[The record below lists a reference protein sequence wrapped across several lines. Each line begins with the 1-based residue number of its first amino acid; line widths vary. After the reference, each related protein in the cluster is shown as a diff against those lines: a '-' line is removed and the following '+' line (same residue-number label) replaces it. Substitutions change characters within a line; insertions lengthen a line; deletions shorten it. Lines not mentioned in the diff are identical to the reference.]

1 MSEAYRPPGRIEA
14 ICRGVATLRAPGGA
28 IGIHSCTMTDSS
40 QDPLRVFIT
49 GGTRGIGRAI
59 ALRFAREGAMV
70 AVAARTS
77 ADLDAIVSEIE
88 AAGGQGEACQ
98 TNMRDHGSV
107 EAAVFRAVDFF
118 EGATDV
124 VVNCAGLV
132 EFKPFDELGVDDWE
146 RALAVH
152 LTGPFLVMA
161 EVLPSLRESERAHV
175 FNVGA
180 HLAGQPGPGQSL
192 MAASKAGVEGMTRG
206 LRADLGPEGIRVTSV
221 LPGFVDTP
229 GLEPWK
235 GSLDGAAVTTP
246 DAVAEAVWNAYQ
258 AETAPDE
265 ISIC

>member
-1 MSEAYRPPGRIEA
+1 M
-14 ICRGVATLRAPGGA
+14 ATPRAPEGGA
-28 IGIHSCTMTDSS
+28 GIHSDVMTDSS
-40 QDPLRVFIT
+40 QSPLRVFIT

-77 ADLDAIVSEIE
+77 ADLDAIVAEIE
-88 AAGGQGEACQ
+88 SAGGQGDACQ

-118 EGATDV
+118 EGTTDI

-192 MAASKAGVEGMTRG
+192 MAASKAGVEGMSRG
-206 LRADLGPEGIRVTSV
+206 LRADLGPEGVRVTTV
-221 LPGFVDTP
+221 LPGYVDTP
-229 GLEPWK
+229 GLDPWK
-235 GSLDGAAVTTP
+235 DTLGGAAVTTP
-246 DAVAEAVWNAYQ
+246 EAVADAIWDAYQ
-258 AETAPDE
+258 AEAAPDE

>member
-1 MSEAYRPPGRIEA
+1 
-14 ICRGVATLRAPGGA
+14 
-28 IGIHSCTMTDSS
+28 
-40 QDPLRVFIT
+40 
-49 GGTRGIGRAI
+49 
-59 ALRFAREGAMV
+59 
-70 AVAARTS
+70 
-77 ADLDAIVSEIE
+77 
-88 AAGGQGEACQ
+88 
-98 TNMRDHGSV
+98 
-107 EAAVFRAVDFF
+107 
-118 EGATDV
+118 

-235 GSLDGAAVTTP
+235 ASLDGAAVTTP
-246 DAVAEAVWNAYQ
+246 DAVAEAVWDAYQ

>member
-1 MSEAYRPPGRIEA
+1 MGP
-14 ICRGVATLRAPGGA
+14 GA
-28 IGIHSCTMTDSS
+28 IWIHSDTMSDSS
-40 QDPLRVFIT
+40 QRPLRVFIT

-77 ADLDAIVSEIE
+77 ADLDAIVAEIE

-132 EFKPFDELGVDDWE
+132 EFKPFDELDVDDWE

-152 LTGPFLVMA
+152 LTGPFLVLA
-161 EVLPSLRESERAHV
+161 EALPSLRESDRAHV

-180 HLAGQPGPGQSL
+180 QLAGEPGPGQSL
-192 MAASKAGVEGMTRG
+192 MAASKAGVAGMSRG
-206 LRADLGPEGIRVTSV
+206 LRADLGPEGIRVTTV
-221 LPGFVDTP
+221 LPGLVETP

-235 GSLDGAAVTTP
+235 GTLG
-246 DAVAEAVWNAYQ
+246 DAPIGPAEAVADAIWDAYQ
-258 AETAPDE
+258 AETAPAE
-265 ISIC
+265 IVVG